1 MSLFWEIRRRARH
14 VVLPVVCV
22 SVMAY
27 SAYHIVQGERG
38 LKRWW
43 SLQQEIAEAET
54 RRDRVAAER
63 ERLHYRAGLMRQG
76 ELDLDMVDEQA
87 RRMLNVARR
96 NEVVIFYARPIGR
109 AADQPAARGRRLPG
123 D

>member
-1 MSLFWEIRRRARH
+1 MSLLWEIRRRARH
-14 VVLPVVCV
+14 VVLPVICV

-43 SLQQEIAEAET
+43 SLQKEISDAESK
-54 RRDRVAAER
+54 RDRVVAER
-63 ERLHYRAGLMRQG
+63 ERLRYRAGLLRAGQ
-76 ELDLDMVDEQA
+76 LDADMVDEQA

-96 NEVVIFYARPIGR
+96 DEVVIFYARPIGATPAR
-109 AADQPAARGRRLPG
+109 KPAARR

>member
-1 MSLFWEIRRRARH
+1 MSLVWEIRRRARH
-14 VVLPVVCV
+14 VLLPVVCV

-43 SLQQEIAEAET
+43 ALQKEISEAET
-54 RRDRVAAER
+54 KRDRVAAER
-63 ERLHYRAGLMRQG
+63 ERLRYRANLMRDG
-76 ELDLDMVDEQA
+76 SLDPDMLDEQA

-96 NEVVIFYARPIGR
+96 DEVVIFYDRPIDRQPVR
-109 AADQPAARGRRLPG
+109 AKRLRR

>member
-1 MSLFWEIRRRARH
+1 MSLLWEIKRRARH

-22 SVMAY
+22 SAMAY

-43 SLQQEIAEAET
+43 SLQKEIADADS
-54 RRDRVAAER
+54 RRDRAGAER
-63 ERLHYRAGLMRQG
+63 ARLQFRAGLMRDGQ
-76 ELDLDMVDEQA
+76 LDADMVDEQA

-96 NEVVIFYARPIGR
+96 DELVIFYDRPIGQPPAR
-109 AADQPAARGRRLPG
+109 APKKTRD
-123 D
+123 